1 MIKYEF
7 FDDGKLLITSYIG
20 DIDKELIKSYINF
33 IFTKSNGVNIQ
44 KSIADYRYSNMVF
57 SNKDLEGIAQ
67 FRNKLDPEGNHNN
80 TVFLVDTPKET
91 AYVNLISE
99 KYYKNSHPAK
109 FCSTLKKCINIL
121 SLEIDTDELE
131 RRLNELKFEFIE

>member
-20 DIDKELIKSYINF
+20 DIDKELIKSYLNF
-33 IFTKSNGVNIQ
+33 IFTKSNGVNI
-44 KSIADYRYSNMVF
+44 KNSIADYRYSTMVF
-57 SNKDLEGIAQ
+57 SNKDLAEIAQ
-67 FRNKLDPEGNHNN
+67 FRTKLDPDGNNN

-91 AYVNLISE
+91 AFVNLISE